1 MTQRREVR
9 SRPRRPQRK
18 RERGR
23 LKRGRLKMAEQI
35 VRCPYCILGNDFRP
49 LQHRPDWYVCE
60 QCGHTVIPVDPEF
73 KCSCRKCLELNRVA

>member
-1 MTQRREVR
+1 MTQRRE
-9 SRPRRPQRK
+9 SAIKSSKAAAK

-23 LKRGRLKMAEQI
+23 LKSGRLKMAEQI
-35 VRCPYCILGNDFRP
+35 LRCPYCILGNDFRP
-49 LQHRPDWYVCE
+49 MLQRPDWYVCE